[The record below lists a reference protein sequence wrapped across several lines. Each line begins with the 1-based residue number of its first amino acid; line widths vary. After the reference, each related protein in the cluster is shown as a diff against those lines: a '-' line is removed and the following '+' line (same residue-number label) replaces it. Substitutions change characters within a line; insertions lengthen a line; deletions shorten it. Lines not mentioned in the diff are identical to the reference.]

1 MKAKEREGTAK
12 STGSSTWKVLEFLV
26 RTSSEFDEKPL
37 EGYGQ
42 RNEVILVYLLK
53 EALGLLYSRAN
64 ECQGER
70 FKFCS
75 HLEGLPSG
83 QI

>member
-1 MKAKEREGTAK
+1 MKANKREGTVK
-12 STGSSTWKVLEFLV
+12 STGSNTWKVLESLV
-26 RTSSEFDEKPL
+26 RISSEFDEKPL

-42 RNEVILVYLLK
+42 TDEVILVYLLK

-64 ECQGER
+64 GRQGEW